1 MYHGDVVL
9 ERVLTGVVEVIN
21 NAGGPEDLVVV
32 VEALESSFDSL
43 KTLCIVNVTTD
54 KITELN
60 KVAHSVD
67 NLCRDM
73 ALDSR

>member
-1 MYHGDVVL
+1 ML

-21 NAGGPEDLVVV
+21 NAGGPEDLAVV
-32 VEALESSFDSL
+32 VEALESGFDSL
-43 KTLCIVNVTTD
+43 KTLCIVNIMTD
-54 KITELN
+54 EITELN
-60 KVAHSVD
+60 KVAHGAD